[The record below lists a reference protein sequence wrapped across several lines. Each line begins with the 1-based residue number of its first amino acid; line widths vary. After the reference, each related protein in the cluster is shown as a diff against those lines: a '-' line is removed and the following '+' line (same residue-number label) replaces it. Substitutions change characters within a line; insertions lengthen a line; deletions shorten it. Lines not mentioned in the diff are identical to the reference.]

1 MTTEPLWMV
10 VLREAVAASSLNAV
24 GKQIGYS
31 GAMLSAVLNGK
42 YNAGLDRVQKAVEGG
57 LMGARVKCPIVGD
70 IGRQKCIEH
79 QRAPFAATNPMR
91 VKLYHACRDGCTH
104 SLIKAGD
111 DAGKEPM

>member
-1 MTTEPLWMV
+1 MSAEALWLV

-31 GAMLSAVLNGK
+31 GAMLSAVLSGTYK
-42 YNAGLDRVQKAVEGG
+42 ASLDRIQKAVEGG
-57 LMGARVKCPIVGD
+57 LMGVSVKCPVVGD

-79 QRAPFAATNPMR
+79 QRTPFAATNPMR

-104 SLIKAGD
+104 SLIKPSD
-111 DAGKEPM
+111 DAGKEPV